1 MKTLVDK
8 IIETPHI
15 GTTDYKFKDFKSDL
29 DVRWCPGC
37 GDYVIL
43 MQMQKAMAELGIPK
57 EDFAIISGIGC
68 SSRFPY
74 YMDLYGMHGIHGRA
88 LALASGLKIARPDLS
103 VWVTTGDG
111 DCMSIGGNHL
121 IHAARRNIDLNVL
134 MFNNEIYSLTKGQYS
149 PTSRPGQITKSSPLG
164 VLDDPFNTTDLVLGS
179 GATYIARI
187 LDKDQNEMR
196 EAMKGA
202 AKHKGFSFV
211 EIYTNCV
218 IFNDGSFKPFSD
230 KEEGAERV
238 IYVEHGKPMVFG
250 KNKNKA
256 IKLDGLK
263 PVVFYPNLNG
273 NSIDDAVI
281 YNAKDPNLAGIVS
294 RMIYDEDCPRPF
306 GVLLDVDKPTYD
318 QKVVAQIEHEVG
330 TKGEG
335 DLFDLLRGDNYW
347 EVD

>member
-8 IIETPHI
+8 IIETPHV
-15 GTTDYKFKDFKSDL
+15 GSTDYTFKDFKSNL

-37 GDYVIL
+37 GDYIIL

-57 EDFAIISGIGC
+57 EDIAVISGIGC

-74 YMDLYGMHGIHGRA
+74 YMDVFGMHGIHGRA
-88 LALASGLKIARPDLS
+88 LAIASGLKIARPDLS

-121 IHAARRNIDLNVL
+121 IHAARRNIDLNVC

-164 VLDDPFNTTDLVLGS
+164 VLDDPFNTTDLVIGS
-179 GATYIARI
+179 GATFVARI
-187 LDKDQNEMR
+187 LDKDQKLMKD
-196 EAMKGA
+196 AMLA
-202 AKHKGFSFV
+202 SAKHRGFSFV
-211 EIYTNCV
+211 EVYTNCV
-218 IFNDGSFKPFSD
+218 IFNDGCFNPFTD
-230 KEEGAERV
+230 KEEGAEKV

-250 KNKNKA
+250 KNKDKA
-256 IKLDGLK
+256 IKLDGYK
-263 PVVFYPNLNG
+263 PVVFHPDLNG
-273 NSIDDAVI
+273 HSIDDALV
-281 YNAKDPNLAGIVS
+281 YDATDVRLANIISHMVYEEH
-294 RMIYDEDCPRPF
+294 MPRPF
-306 GVLLDVDKPTYD
+306 GILLDIDKPTYD
-318 QKVVAQIEHEVG
+318 QKVDAQIDHEIA